1 MNPRERFLAIT
12 VLSVVILAV
21 AGFLFKWLF
30 LDSLGRINADIN
42 TAKADI
48 AKKEDEKQKEMD
60 DEKALL
66 LDDPRV
72 AQWKV
77 MSLPE
82 DNHLAEEVKDGHS
95 VEEAKKRHEDM
106 VQVDYQR
113 FLNNLVVKSG
123 FSPSSIKVMPA
134 AADRKGGPTLSGK
147 TPAYTRMTF
156 TVQAQGRL
164 DAVERMLGD
173 FYKAP
178 LLHQV
183 RNLTLTARTTTR
195 TTGPAA
201 AGPGG
206 APAFRA
212 RRPAAFPA
220 FRRGA
225 WRRLRFPGAPRR
237 FRGAYPAAR
246 RAARP
251 AATWT

>member
-1 MNPRERFLAIT
+1 
-12 VLSVVILAV
+12 
-21 AGFLFKWLF
+21 
-30 LDSLGRINADIN
+30 
-42 TAKADI
+42 
-48 AKKEDEKQKEMD
+48 
-60 DEKALL
+60 
-66 LDDPRV
+66 
-72 AQWKV
+72 
-77 MSLPE
+77 
-82 DNHLAEEVKDGHS
+82 
-95 VEEAKKRHEDM
+95 M

-206 APAFRA
+206 AALSGAAAGGVPRFPA
-212 RRPAAFPA
+212 RRPAGRRPA
-220 FRRGA
+220 FRR
-225 WRRLRFPGAPRR
+225 PRGDS
-237 FRGAYPAAR
+237 GAYPAAR